1 MLAKILVVEDDK
13 SISDLITLHLKKNDF
28 EYLVVHNGEDALS
41 HLDNFMPDFII
52 LDWMIPGL
60 SGLEV
65 LRRIRN
71 KQEYK
76 NLPILMLTA
85 KNSEQDKIISF
96 ESGLD
101 DYITKP
107 FLPSEL
113 IARVKAILK
122 RTSQLNQDQDN
133 LIFNE
138 IKINIV
144 QKKAF
149 RGDRRLNLGPTEFN
163 ILYFLLKNK
172 QRVFS
177 REQILNKIWPNQVNV
192 ELRTVDVHIRRLRK
206 ELNQNEEKD
215 IIRTVRSA
223 GYYLDFDEYKKNFSP
238 LYR

>member
-1 MLAKILVVEDDK
+1 MFPKILVVEDDK
-13 SISDLITLHLKKNDF
+13 SISDLISLHLKKNNF

-41 HLDNFMPDFII
+41 HLDNFMPDFVI

-122 RTSQLNQDQDN
+122 RTSQSNQDHES
-133 LIFNE
+133 LIFDD
-138 IKINIV
+138 IKIDTS

-149 RGDRRLNLGPTEFN
+149 RGARRLNLGPTEFK
-163 ILYFLLKNK
+163 ILLFLLKNK
-172 QRVFS
+172 QKVFS

-192 ELRTVDVHIRRLRK
+192 EIRTVDVHILRLRK
-206 ELNQNEEKD
+206 ELNKNGEQD
-215 IIRTVRSA
+215 LIRTVRSA
-223 GYYLDFDEYKKNFSP
+223 GYSIDSIK
-238 LYR
+238 

>member
-1 MLAKILVVEDDK
+1 LFPKILVVEDDK
-13 SISDLITLHLKKNDF
+13 SISDLISLHLKKNNF

-41 HLDNFMPDFII
+41 HLDNFMPDFVI

-76 NLPILMLTA
+76 ILPILMLTA

-122 RTSQLNQDQDN
+122 RTNQLNQDHES
-133 LIFNE
+133 LIFDD
-138 IKINIV
+138 IKIDTS

-149 RGDRRLNLGPTEFN
+149 RGTRRLNLGPTEFK
-163 ILYFLLKNK
+163 ILLFLLKNK
-172 QRVFS
+172 QKVFS

-192 ELRTVDVHIRRLRK
+192 E
-206 ELNQNEEKD
+206 
-215 IIRTVRSA
+215 IRT
-223 GYYLDFDEYKKNFSP
+223 G
-238 LYR
+238 

>member
-1 MLAKILVVEDDK
+1 MLPKILVVEDDK
-13 SISDLITLHLKKNDF
+13 SISDLITLHLKKNNF

-122 RTSQLNQDQDN
+122 RTSQSNQDQDN

-138 IKINIV
+138 IKINTV
-144 QKKAF
+144 QKKAY

-163 ILYFLLKNK
+163 ILFFLLKNK

-223 GYYLDFDEYKKNFSP
+223 GYSLDFND
-238 LYR
+238 

>member
-1 MLAKILVVEDDK
+1 MFPKILVVEDDK
-13 SISDLITLHLKKNDF
+13 SISDLISLHLKKNNF

-122 RTSQLNQDQDN
+122 RTSQSNQDHESLNFD
-133 LIFNE
+133 E
-138 IKINIV
+138 IKINTS

-149 RGDRRLNLGPTEFN
+149 RGERRLNLGPTEFK
-163 ILYFLLKNK
+163 ILFFLLKNK
-172 QRVFS
+172 QKVFS

-192 ELRTVDVHIRRLRK
+192 EIRTVDVHIRRLRK
-206 ELNQNEEKD
+206 ELNKNGEKD
-215 IIRTVRSA
+215 LIRTVRSA
-223 GYYLDFDEYKKNFSP
+223 GYSIDSIK
-238 LYR
+238 

>member
-1 MLAKILVVEDDK
+1 MLPKILVVEDDK
-13 SISDLITLHLKKNDF
+13 SISDLITLHLKKNNF
-28 EYLVVHNGEDALS
+28 GYLVVHNGEDALS

-144 QKKAF
+144 QKKAY

-163 ILYFLLKNK
+163 ILFLLLKNK

-223 GYYLDFDEYKKNFSP
+223 GYSLDFDE
-238 LYR
+238 

>member
-1 MLAKILVVEDDK
+1 MLAKILVFEDDK

-122 RTSQLNQDQDN
+122 RTSQSNQDQDN

-138 IKINIV
+138 IKINTV
-144 QKKAF
+144 QKKAY

-163 ILYFLLKNK
+163 ILFFILKNK

-223 GYYLDFDEYKKNFSP
+223 GYSLDFDE
-238 LYR
+238 

>member
-1 MLAKILVVEDDK
+1 LFPKILVVEDDK
-13 SISDLITLHLKKNDF
+13 SISDLISLHLKKNNF

-41 HLDNFMPDFII
+41 HLDNFMPDFVI

-122 RTSQLNQDQDN
+122 RTNQLNQDHES
-133 LIFNE
+133 LIFDD
-138 IKINIV
+138 IKIDTS
-144 QKKAF
+144 QKKVF
-149 RGDRRLNLGPTEFN
+149 RGARRLNLGPTEFK
-163 ILYFLLKNK
+163 ILLFLLKNK
-172 QRVFS
+172 QKVFS

-192 ELRTVDVHIRRLRK
+192 EIRTVDVHIRRLRK
-206 ELNQNEEKD
+206 ELNKNGEQD
-215 IIRTVRSA
+215 LIRTVRSA
-223 GYYLDFDEYKKNFSP
+223 GYSIDSIK
-238 LYR
+238 

>member
-1 MLAKILVVEDDK
+1 MLPKILVVEDDK
-13 SISDLITLHLKKNDF
+13 SISDLITLHLKKNNF
-28 EYLVVHNGEDALS
+28 GYLVVHNGEDALS

-144 QKKAF
+144 QKKAY

-163 ILYFLLKNK
+163 ILFFLLKNK

-223 GYYLDFDEYKKNFSP
+223 GYSLDFDE
-238 LYR
+238 

>member
-163 ILYFLLKNK
+163 ILYFLQKNK

-206 ELNQNEEKD
+206 ELNQNKD
-215 IIRTVRSA
+215 KDLIRTVRSA
-223 GYYLDFDEYKKNFSP
+223 GYSLDFDE
-238 LYR
+238 

>member
-1 MLAKILVVEDDK
+1 MLPKILVVEDDK
-13 SISDLITLHLKKNDF
+13 SISDLITLHLKKNNF
-28 EYLVVHNGEDALS
+28 GYLVVHNGEDALS

-122 RTSQLNQDQDN
+122 RTSQSNQDQDN

-144 QKKAF
+144 QKKAY

-163 ILYFLLKNK
+163 ILFFLLKNK

-223 GYYLDFDEYKKNFSP
+223 GYSLDFDE
-238 LYR
+238 

>member
-1 MLAKILVVEDDK
+1 MLPKILVVEDDK
-13 SISDLITLHLKKNDF
+13 SISDLISLHLKKNNF

-122 RTSQLNQDQDN
+122 RTSQSNQDQDN

-138 IKINIV
+138 IKINTI
-144 QKKAF
+144 QKKAY
-149 RGDRRLNLGPTEFN
+149 RGNRRLKLGPTEFN
-163 ILYFLLKNK
+163 ILFYLLKNK

-223 GYYLDFDEYKKNFSP
+223 GYSIDFDE
-238 LYR
+238 

>member
-1 MLAKILVVEDDK
+1 MLPKILVVEDDK
-13 SISDLITLHLKKNDF
+13 SISDLITLHLKKNNF

-122 RTSQLNQDQDN
+122 RTSQSNQDQDN
-133 LIFNE
+133 IIFNE
-138 IKINIV
+138 IKINTA
-144 QKKAF
+144 QKKAY
-149 RGDRRLNLGPTEFN
+149 RRNRRLNLGPTEFN
-163 ILYFLLKNK
+163 ILFFLLKNK

-223 GYYLDFDEYKKNFSP
+223 GYSLDFDD
-238 LYR
+238 

>member
-1 MLAKILVVEDDK
+1 MLAKILVVEDEE

-144 QKKAF
+144 QKKAY

-206 ELNQNEEKD
+206 ELNQNKD
-215 IIRTVRSA
+215 KDLIRTVRSA
-223 GYYLDFDEYKKNFSP
+223 GYSLDFDE
-238 LYR
+238 

>member
-1 MLAKILVVEDDK
+1 LFPKILVVEDDK
-13 SISDLITLHLKKNDF
+13 SISDLISLHLKKNNF

-41 HLDNFMPDFII
+41 HLDNFMPDFVI

-122 RTSQLNQDQDN
+122 RTSQSNQDQDN

-138 IKINIV
+138 IKINTV
-144 QKKAF
+144 QKKAY
-149 RGDRRLNLGPTEFN
+149 RGDRRLNLGPTEYN
-163 ILYFLLKNK
+163 ILFFLLKNK

-223 GYYLDFDEYKKNFSP
+223 GYSLDFDE
-238 LYR
+238 

>member
-1 MLAKILVVEDDK
+1 MFPKILVVEDDK
-13 SISDLITLHLKKNDF
+13 SISDLISLHLKKNNF

-122 RTSQLNQDQDN
+122 RTNHLNQEHES
-133 LIFNE
+133 LIFDD
-138 IKINIV
+138 IKIDTS

-149 RGDRRLNLGPTEFN
+149 RGARRLNLGPTEFK
-163 ILYFLLKNK
+163 ILLFLLKNK
-172 QRVFS
+172 QKVFS

-192 ELRTVDVHIRRLRK
+192 EIRTVDVHIRRLRK
-206 ELNQNEEKD
+206 ELNKNGEQD
-215 IIRTVRSA
+215 LIRTVRSA
-223 GYYLDFDEYKKNFSP
+223 GYSIDSIK
-238 LYR
+238 

>member
-1 MLAKILVVEDDK
+1 LFPKILVVEDDK
-13 SISDLITLHLKKNDF
+13 SISDLISLHLKKNNF

-41 HLDNFMPDFII
+41 HLDNFMPDFVI

-76 NLPILMLTA
+76 ILPILMLTA

-122 RTSQLNQDQDN
+122 RTNQLNQDHES
-133 LIFNE
+133 LIFDD
-138 IKINIV
+138 IKIDTS

-149 RGDRRLNLGPTEFN
+149 RGTRRLNLGPTEFK
-163 ILYFLLKNK
+163 ILLFLLKNK
-172 QRVFS
+172 QKVFS

-192 ELRTVDVHIRRLRK
+192 EIRTVDVHIRRLRK
-206 ELNQNEEKD
+206 ELNKNGEQD
-215 IIRTVRSA
+215 LIRTVRSA
-223 GYYLDFDEYKKNFSP
+223 GYSIDSKK
-238 LYR
+238 

>member
-1 MLAKILVVEDDK
+1 MMGSIL
-13 SISDLITLHLKKNDF
+13 TTTT
-28 EYLVVHNGEDALS
+28 
-41 HLDNFMPDFII
+41 
-52 LDWMIPGL
+52 WMIPGL

-122 RTSQLNQDQDN
+122 RTSQSNQDHES
-133 LIFNE
+133 LIFDD
-138 IKINIV
+138 IKIDTS

-149 RGDRRLNLGPTEFN
+149 RGARRLNLGPTEFK
-163 ILYFLLKNK
+163 ILLFLIKNK
-172 QRVFS
+172 QKVFS

-192 ELRTVDVHIRRLRK
+192 EIRTVDVHIRRLRK
-206 ELNQNEEKD
+206 ELNKNGEQD
-215 IIRTVRSA
+215 LIRTVRSA
-223 GYYLDFDEYKKNFSP
+223 GYSIDSIK
-238 LYR
+238 

>member
-138 IKINIV
+138 IKINSV

-206 ELNQNEEKD
+206 ELNQNKD
-215 IIRTVRSA
+215 KDLIRTVRSA
-223 GYYLDFDEYKKNFSP
+223 GYSLDFDE
-238 LYR
+238 

>member
-1 MLAKILVVEDDK
+1 MLPKILVVEDDK
-13 SISDLITLHLKKNDF
+13 SISDLITLHLKKNNF
-28 EYLVVHNGEDALS
+28 GYLVVHNGEDALS

-60 SGLEV
+60 SGLEA

-144 QKKAF
+144 QKKAY

-206 ELNQNEEKD
+206 ELNQNKD
-215 IIRTVRSA
+215 KDLIRTVRSA
-223 GYYLDFDEYKKNFSP
+223 GYSLDFDE
-238 LYR
+238 

>member
-1 MLAKILVVEDDK
+1 MLPKILVVEDDK

-71 KQEYK
+71 KKEYK

-122 RTSQLNQDQDN
+122 RTSHLNQDQEN
-133 LIFNE
+133 LTFNE
-138 IKINIV
+138 IKINTI

-163 ILYFLLKNK
+163 ILFFLLKNK

-206 ELNQNEEKD
+206 DLNKNGEKD
-215 IIRTVRSA
+215 LIRTVRSA
-223 GYYLDFDEYKKNFSP
+223 GYSIDSKK
-238 LYR
+238 

>member
-76 NLPILMLTA
+76 KLPILMLTA

-138 IKINIV
+138 IKINTV
-144 QKKAF
+144 QKKAY

-206 ELNQNEEKD
+206 ELNQNKD
-215 IIRTVRSA
+215 KDLIRTVRSA
-223 GYYLDFDEYKKNFSP
+223 GYSLDFDE
-238 LYR
+238 

>member
-1 MLAKILVVEDDK
+1 MLAKILVVEDYK

-163 ILYFLLKNK
+163 ILFFLLKNK

-206 ELNQNEEKD
+206 ELNQNKD
-215 IIRTVRSA
+215 KDLIRTVRSA
-223 GYYLDFDEYKKNFSP
+223 GYSLDFDE
-238 LYR
+238 

>member
-13 SISDLITLHLKKNDF
+13 SISDLIILHLKKNDF
-28 EYLVVHNGEDALS
+28 KYLVVHNGEDALS

-138 IKINIV
+138 IKINTV
-144 QKKAF
+144 QKKAY

-163 ILYFLLKNK
+163 ILFFLLKNK

-223 GYYLDFDEYKKNFSP
+223 GYSLDFDE
-238 LYR
+238 

>member
-1 MLAKILVVEDDK
+1 MFPKILVVEDDK
-13 SISDLITLHLKKNDF
+13 SISDLISLHLKKNNF

-122 RTSQLNQDQDN
+122 RTNQLNQDHES
-133 LIFNE
+133 LIFND
-138 IKINIV
+138 IKIDTS

-149 RGDRRLNLGPTEFN
+149 RGARRLNLGPTEFK
-163 ILYFLLKNK
+163 ILLFLLKNK
-172 QRVFS
+172 QKVFS

-192 ELRTVDVHIRRLRK
+192 EIRTVDVHIRRLRK
-206 ELNQNEEKD
+206 ELNKNGEQD
-215 IIRTVRSA
+215 LIRTVRSA
-223 GYYLDFDEYKKNFSP
+223 GYSIDSIK
-238 LYR
+238 

>member
-122 RTSQLNQDQDN
+122 RTSQINQDQDN

-138 IKINIV
+138 IKINTV
-144 QKKAF
+144 QKKAY

-163 ILYFLLKNK
+163 ILFFLLKNK

-223 GYYLDFDEYKKNFSP
+223 GYSLDFDE
-238 LYR
+238 

>member
-28 EYLVVHNGEDALS
+28 KYLVIHNGEDALS

-122 RTSQLNQDQDN
+122 RTSQINQDQDN

-138 IKINIV
+138 IKINTV
-144 QKKAF
+144 QKKAY

-163 ILYFLLKNK
+163 ILFFLLKNK

-223 GYYLDFDEYKKNFSP
+223 GYSLDFDE
-238 LYR
+238 

>member
-1 MLAKILVVEDDK
+1 MFPKILVVEDDK
-13 SISDLITLHLKKNDF
+13 SISDLISLHLKKNNF

-122 RTSQLNQDQDN
+122 RTNQLNQDHES
-133 LIFNE
+133 LIFDE
-138 IKINIV
+138 IKIDTS

-149 RGDRRLNLGPTEFN
+149 RGARRLNLGPTEFK
-163 ILYFLLKNK
+163 ILLFLLKNK
-172 QRVFS
+172 QKVFS

-192 ELRTVDVHIRRLRK
+192 EIRTVDVHIRRLRK
-206 ELNQNEEKD
+206 ELNKNGEKD
-215 IIRTVRSA
+215 LIRTVRSA
-223 GYYLDFDEYKKNFSP
+223 GYSIDSIK
-238 LYR
+238 

>member
-13 SISDLITLHLKKNDF
+13 SISDLIILHLKKNDF
-28 EYLVVHNGEDALS
+28 KYLVVHNGEDALS

-71 KQEYK
+71 KKEYK

-122 RTSQLNQDQDN
+122 RTSHLNQDQEN
-133 LIFNE
+133 LTFNE
-138 IKINIV
+138 IKINTI

-163 ILYFLLKNK
+163 ILFFLLKNK

-206 ELNQNEEKD
+206 ELNKNGEKD
-215 IIRTVRSA
+215 LIRTVRSA
-223 GYYLDFDEYKKNFSP
+223 GYSIDSKK
-238 LYR
+238 

>member
-28 EYLVVHNGEDALS
+28 KYLVVHNGEDALS

-138 IKINIV
+138 IKINTV
-144 QKKAF
+144 QKKAY

-206 ELNQNEEKD
+206 ELNQNKD
-215 IIRTVRSA
+215 KDLIRTVRSA
-223 GYYLDFDEYKKNFSP
+223 GYSLDFDE
-238 LYR
+238 

>member
-144 QKKAF
+144 QKKAY

-223 GYYLDFDEYKKNFSP
+223 GYSLDFDE
-238 LYR
+238 

>member
-1 MLAKILVVEDDK
+1 MFSKILIVEDNK
-13 SISDLITLHLKKNDF
+13 SISDLISLHLKKNNF

-122 RTSQLNQDQDN
+122 RTSQSNQDQDN

-138 IKINIV
+138 IKINTV
-144 QKKAF
+144 QKKAY

-163 ILYFLLKNK
+163 ILFFLLKNK

-223 GYYLDFDEYKKNFSP
+223 GYSLDFDE
-238 LYR
+238 

>member
-1 MLAKILVVEDDK
+1 MLPKILVVEDDK
-13 SISDLITLHLKKNDF
+13 SISDLITLHLKKNNF

-122 RTSQLNQDQDN
+122 RTSQSNQDQDN

-138 IKINIV
+138 IKINTV
-144 QKKAF
+144 QKKAY
-149 RGDRRLNLGPTEFN
+149 RGNRRLNLGPTEFN
-163 ILYFLLKNK
+163 ILFFLLKNK

-223 GYYLDFDEYKKNFSP
+223 GYSLDFND
-238 LYR
+238 

>member
-1 MLAKILVVEDDK
+1 MFPKILIVEDDK
-13 SISDLITLHLKKNDF
+13 SISDLISLHLKKNNF

-122 RTSQLNQDQDN
+122 RTSQSNQDQDN

-138 IKINIV
+138 IKINTV
-144 QKKAF
+144 QKKAY

-206 ELNQNEEKD
+206 ELNKNGEKD
-215 IIRTVRSA
+215 LIRTVRSA
-223 GYYLDFDEYKKNFSP
+223 GYSIDSKK
-238 LYR
+238 

>member
-1 MLAKILVVEDDK
+1 MFPKILVVEDDQ
-13 SISDLITLHLKKNDF
+13 SISDLISLHLKKNNF

-41 HLDNFMPDFII
+41 HLDNFMPDFVI

-122 RTSQLNQDQDN
+122 RTNQLNQDHES
-133 LIFNE
+133 LIFDD
-138 IKINIV
+138 IKIDTS

-149 RGDRRLNLGPTEFN
+149 RGARRLNLGPTEFK
-163 ILYFLLKNK
+163 ILLFLLKNK
-172 QRVFS
+172 QKVFS

-192 ELRTVDVHIRRLRK
+192 EIRTVDVHIRRLRK
-206 ELNQNEEKD
+206 ELNKNGEQD
-215 IIRTVRSA
+215 LIRTVRSA
-223 GYYLDFDEYKKNFSP
+223 GYSMDSIK
-238 LYR
+238 